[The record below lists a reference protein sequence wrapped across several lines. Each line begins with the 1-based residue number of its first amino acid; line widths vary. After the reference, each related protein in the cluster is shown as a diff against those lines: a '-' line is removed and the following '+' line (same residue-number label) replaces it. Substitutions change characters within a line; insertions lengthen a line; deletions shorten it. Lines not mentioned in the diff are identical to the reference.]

1 MKKLYLVIACVLLS
15 ACTTTPEQ
23 KENKTTF
30 TSGQKITITGT
41 RIKRSDLPSG
51 PKLEMGLNKK
61 NKESNFMDAL
71 ALMQTLPQ
79 PKDIGDCRGLLKALL
94 NMQAEFTIVNSN
106 KVMLQ
111 RDQGIYEYSFDDESC
126 PENNA

>member
-1 MKKLYLVIACVLLS
+1 
-15 ACTTTPEQ
+15 
-23 KENKTTF
+23 
-30 TSGQKITITGT
+30 
-41 RIKRSDLPSG
+41 
-51 PKLEMGLNKK
+51 MGLNKK